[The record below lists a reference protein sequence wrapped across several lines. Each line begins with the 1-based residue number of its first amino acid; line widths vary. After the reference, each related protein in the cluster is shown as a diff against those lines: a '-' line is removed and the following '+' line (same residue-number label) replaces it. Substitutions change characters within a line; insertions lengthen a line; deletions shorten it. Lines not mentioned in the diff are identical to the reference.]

1 MAETNSIIDTSDI
14 SLLYPD
20 ADSLRRH
27 SLGEELAKLTSQT
40 AEQLE
45 LYYLMDLKT
54 CDFGSSIARAR
65 FPICWR
71 IRSWRTSSRK

>member
-27 SLGEELAKLTSQT
+27 SLGEELAKLNSPDYQKQV
-40 AEQLE
+40 AEGIYQAIL
-45 LYYLMDLKT
+45 
-54 CDFGSSIARAR
+54 RA
-65 FPICWR
+65 FDEGY
-71 IRSWRTSSRK
+71 

>member
-45 LYYLMDLKT
+45 LYYPM
-54 CDFGSSIARAR
+54 
-65 FPICWR
+65 
-71 IRSWRTSSRK
+71 